1 MQIVTANAEFLKKT
15 VTGSELAV
23 DMLMKNKDEIKISDI
38 YISVAGSSM
47 VLSKS
52 VILLTY

>member
-1 MQIVTANAEFLKKT
+1 MI
-15 VTGSELAV
+15 GSQVAV
-23 DMLMKNKDEIKISDI
+23 DLLMQNKDQMRLSDI

-52 VILLTY
+52 VINLSFYLTITV